1 MANLHFTHTPNHPKA
16 HVLLGSLSVPC
27 SVLERST
34 TQARIRVLTTGG
46 FPEHLSVAFEGE
58 TRRARVALR
67 KQGALG
73 LDLWLDLLAS
83 ESAAAA

>member
-16 HVLLGSLSVPC
+16 HILLGSLSVTC

-34 TQARIRVLTTGG
+34 TQARIRVLNAGSV
-46 FPEHLSVAFEGE
+46 PEYLSVAFDDE

-83 ESAAAA
+83 ETAAAA